1 MYVIIEESP
10 KCLCLQHS
18 LDNKDVSQWLLK
30 VKRSI
35 FFFLIT
41 LITLFLL
48 TVLCAS

>member
-35 FFFLIT
+35 FFFNYLNYVIS
-41 LITLFLL
+41 INSIM
-48 TVLCAS
+48 C